1 MTKLAIMGAME
12 EEIEPL
18 LSYFDKINV
27 VEFANNKYY
36 EVNYKGLDIVI
47 DVFNEF
53 PDTELY
59 IYGVVESEKIFVKSL
74 IKSKKI

>member
-47 DVFNEF
+47 A
-53 PDTELY
+53 Y
-59 IYGVVESEKIFVKSL
+59 SKIGKVHASL
-74 IKSKKI
+74 TAA

>member
-18 LSYFDKINV
+18 LAHFDNVNV

-36 EVNYKGLDIVI
+36 KTIR
-47 DVFNEF
+47 
-53 PDTELY
+53 
-59 IYGVVESEKIFVKSL
+59 ESQ
-74 IKSKKI
+74 